1 MKKLLNIS
9 SIVILI
15 LSLSS
20 FAKADYLKLNYG
32 LTSNDS
38 AVKLN
43 GTGATIDDDDEGF
56 MISAGTKLYGNFGLE
71 VMYYDLGETSIKGS
85 VGDKIK
91 VDNAGYVFTTA
102 GTVKNETTGY
112 GVGIFAESETTTG
125 LGTFSGF
132 VKLGMHNW
140 DRSGSTTLIEE
151 ASKSFA
157 SRFYNDGIDMYFGI
171 GINAGITESIALNI
185 SYDNMGFSDDGSL
198 DSAGSLTSIGITAN
212 F

>member
-1 MKKLLNIS
+1 MKKLLNIL

-20 FAKADYLKLNYG
+20 FAKADYLKLNYE

-43 GTGATIDDDDEGF
+43 GTGATIDEDDEGF

-102 GTVKNETTGY
+102 
-112 GVGIFAESETTTG
+112 
-125 LGTFSGF
+125 
-132 VKLGMHNW
+132 
-140 DRSGSTTLIEE
+140 
-151 ASKSFA
+151 
-157 SRFYNDGIDMYFGI
+157 
-171 GINAGITESIALNI
+171 
-185 SYDNMGFSDDGSL
+185 
-198 DSAGSLTSIGITAN
+198 
-212 F
+212 